1 MASDEHGD
9 FKVRLEMEENGENL
23 DFPQEI
29 DEDFFND
36 EMVDPFSTI
45 NDADVSEN
53 SEKLIAEMKRT
64 LKNANSDNTSMKR
77 FKTVSEDEIKTFR
90 DSRQTEST
98 KRNTKWE
105 WSTETFGF
113 EIDFVTIEAA
123 DLNSKLSKFY
133 AEARSKIT
141 TENTQSEYH
150 KNTMKYIRA
159 AINRHL
165 SDLERDM
172 NIVKDKE
179 F

>member
-1 MASDEHGD
+1 
-9 FKVRLEMEENGENL
+9 
-23 DFPQEI
+23 
-29 DEDFFND
+29 
-36 EMVDPFSTI
+36 
-45 NDADVSEN
+45 
-53 SEKLIAEMKRT
+53 MK
-64 LKNANSDNTSMKR
+64 K
-77 FKTVSEDEIKTFR
+77 FKTVSEDEIKKFR

-98 KRNTKWE
+98 KRNTKWGVKIIQE

-133 AEARSKIT
+133 AEARPKIT
-141 TENTQSEYH
+141 TENNQSEYH
-150 KNTMKYIRA
+150 KNTMKNIRA

-179 F
+179 FKSANDNLDGKLKHNVKCGISNPTKHKEVITPGDLMRIREYLYSVDNPVILRYLVCYDIANEYIS